1 MKYGKIQF
9 ANKTKPR
16 NTDIKHNTTILE
28 QILSFI
34 DKKVF
39 EKIVEKTGAD
49 KWIKKFNTWNQLL
62 VMILA
67 QIFTA
72 HGLRSIENVA
82 NDNRKI
88 LKKVGVV
95 KNVSRS
101 TISYVN
107 SRRDPK
113 VFEEVFRY
121 LYSQLKSPAKKLF
134 SKNLKLIDASEIT
147 FIKSSLFNWAE
158 FRKTK
163 DGVKIHV
170 KFDLDKNAPEKIFM
184 ENGKKH
190 ENKTLSQMDLTEN
203 DIAVFDRGYNNYKQY
218 GDFCK
223 NNVQFVTRLKS
234 NASFDVI
241 EERKC
246 NGKQIIFDKII
257 KFNGSSVSK
266 KCSYELRI
274 IKSID
279 EKTGKSITILTNILD
294 ENAKTIA
301 LMYKKRWNI
310 EIFFKE
316 IKQNLKIKSFY
327 GTSKNAVWTQIL
339 IAMIVYLLYMLL
351 KQNKSNF
358 KNFTLFC
365 NELPLILFQTKHLSR
380 WFSKKKK
387 QKPKKVSEVCV
398 LNVSC
403 GCLQIFG

>member
-72 HGLRSIENVA
+72 HGLRSIENVI

-121 LYSQLKSPAKKLF
+121 LFSQLKSPAKKLF

-223 NNVQFVTRLKS
+223 NNVQY
-234 NASFDVI
+234 
-241 EERKC
+241 
-246 NGKQIIFDKII
+246 I
-257 KFNGSSVSK
+257 K
-266 KCSYELRI
+266 
-274 IKSID
+274 
-279 EKTGKSITILTNILD
+279 
-294 ENAKTIA
+294 
-301 LMYKKRWNI
+301 
-310 EIFFKE
+310 
-316 IKQNLKIKSFY
+316 
-327 GTSKNAVWTQIL
+327 
-339 IAMIVYLLYMLL
+339 
-351 KQNKSNF
+351 
-358 KNFTLFC
+358 
-365 NELPLILFQTKHLSR
+365 
-380 WFSKKKK
+380 
-387 QKPKKVSEVCV
+387 
-398 LNVSC
+398 
-403 GCLQIFG
+403 